1 MGSDPSGGY
10 WGGPP
15 VGPPGPVPP
24 YPGYPPP
31 PPPPGYPPPGYPPPG
46 YGPAPGYPPNYGWP
60 HGGGGWGAPQAPKPG
75 IIPLRPLGVGELL
88 DGGFAIMRRNP
99 AATLGLSAALMFV
112 VQAVQLATSYYL
124 LRHSGLGVSISSDGS
139 STVDTSAVA
148 SLDVFVFFATLFTT
162 VLLGGMLTAVAGPA
176 VLGRRASA
184 SEAWQEVRP
193 QIGRLAVIAGL
204 IIPGCFLA
212 GALPGLALAVLGGVS
227 GSGGLTALGVFL
239 AVVGGLG
246 FGLYLAISFAFATPI
261 VVLEK
266 QPIRGALRRSHTL
279 VKVSWW
285 RVFGIILLGALIAEV
300 VAAAIG
306 FPFQLFSTIH
316 TFTTF
321 SDQGSVNFSFTD
333 LLISGIGGL
342 LGATVARPFAAGVTT
357 LLYID
362 QRMRREALDLT
373 LQQASATPAP

>member
-1 MGSDPSGGY
+1 MSNDPSGGY
-10 WGGPP
+10 WGGQPSGAP
-15 VGPPGPVPP
+15 RATPPP
-24 YPGYPPP
+24 YPPPYPPP
-31 PPPPGYPPPGYPPPG
+31 PPPGFPPPGYAAPPGYPPG
-46 YGPAPGYPPNYGWP
+46 HGWP

-75 IIPLRPLGVGELL
+75 IIPLRPLGLGELL

-112 VQAVQLATSYYL
+112 VEAVQLTASYYL
-124 LRHSGLGVSISSDGS
+124 LRHTGLGVSISSDGS
-139 STVDTSAVA
+139 SPVDTSAVA
-148 SLDVFVFFATLFTT
+148 TLDVFVFFATLFTT

-176 VLGRRASA
+176 VLGKQATA
-184 SEAWQEVRP
+184 HDAWQEVRP

-212 GALPGLALAVLGGVS
+212 GALPGLAVALLGGVG
-227 GSGGLTALGVFL
+227 GSGATTALGVFV

-266 QPIRGALRRSHTL
+266 QPIRAALRRSHTL
-279 VKVSWW
+279 VKGSWW
-285 RVFGIILLGALIAEV
+285 RVFGITLLAIIIAQV

-321 SDQGSVNFSFTD
+321 SDQGSINFGFTD
-333 LLISGIGGL
+333 LLVSGIGAL

-373 LQQASATPAP
+373 LQQAAASSAP